1 MGKPVLI
8 LIGKLVI
15 EPEDKKHTELQ
26 DINFP

>member
-15 EPEDKKHTELQ
+15 ESEDKKQTELQ